1 MKHLNFTAMTLTI
14 FCYKKTF
21 QTSYHLRY
29 QLGLLKASPIS
40 ASSNPIQK
48 ARGSRGMV
56 LMVLWGNPNHFQKSA
71 FLPPS
76 PHTFEKA
83 ATEILQS
90 VTVTKNIFSHLAK
103 YNKHTRKRKLH
114 FIPSWFLTS
123 HAGLHLRP
131 KTPFWGEASYQRT
144 WRRRREDEGLL
155 GKETRRRVPKHNRD
169 PTWSAKLRDTFL
181 KGSVLVFGTKYGFR

>member
-1 MKHLNFTAMTLTI
+1 MTLTTI

-114 FIPSWFLTS
+114 FIPSWFGKNIACWPAFCSATFGVVAVWEGGTLQGS
-123 HAGLHLRP
+123 GQCRPAGTTHDIWLYSRAPNSNPPPIIISRIHLI
-131 KTPFWGEASYQRT
+131 EDT
-144 WRRRREDEGLL
+144 W
-155 GKETRRRVPKHNRD
+155 NQAFNI
-169 PTWSAKLRDTFL
+169 S
-181 KGSVLVFGTKYGFR
+181 